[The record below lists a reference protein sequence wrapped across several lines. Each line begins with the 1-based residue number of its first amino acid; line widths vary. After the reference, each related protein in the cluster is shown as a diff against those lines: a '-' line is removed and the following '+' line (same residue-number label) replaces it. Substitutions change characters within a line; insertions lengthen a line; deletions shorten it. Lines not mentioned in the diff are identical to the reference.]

1 MKKYIILLSVL
12 FFMFTSCRDSDIGFI
27 TAQPNSLEEIEVIP
41 KNFQGKFVVDD
52 YNDTIIITEKSIDGI
67 NINTDSVIVKSQ
79 GNYLFVNIKKE
90 DYYTLV
96 AAQVVKSYNYE
107 KISLH
112 EFFIQNIVKED
123 YILMLDSIN
132 EKEVIDLIISDNNL
146 NIFKYDSLSEQLI
159 INRLSVNQFQMLLTN
174 AQITDVKRLH

>member
-1 MKKYIILLSVL
+1 
-12 FFMFTSCRDSDIGFI
+12 MFTSCRDSDIGFI

-67 NINTDSVIVKSQ
+67 NINTDSLIVKSQ
-79 GNYLFVNIKKE
+79 GNYLFVNMKKE

>member
-67 NINTDSVIVKSQ
+67 NINTDSLIVKSQ

>member
-1 MKKYIILLSVL
+1 
-12 FFMFTSCRDSDIGFI
+12 MFTSCRDSDIGFI

-67 NINTDSVIVKSQ
+67 NINTDSLIVKSQ

>member
-67 NINTDSVIVKSQ
+67 NINTDSLIVKSQ
-79 GNYLFVNIKKE
+79 GNYLFVNMKKE